1 MHMQASGPGSGLT
14 SDLSSAW
21 SQVAVFASAVDASLG
36 KWLLD
41 AYRVG
46 LTEYR
51 ALAHLTQAPD
61 KELRVNDLAQRVG
74 LNQSSVTRLV
84 SRLEAKSLTRRD
96 ICPDDGRG
104 VYAVITEQGEDL
116 IREVRGPY
124 EERVRELL
132 GDVAAHYPQ
141 LEARQLSRALSDI
154 GNLVAP

>member
-1 MHMQASGPGSGLT
+1 MHMQAAGPGSGLT

-21 SQVAVFASAVDASLG
+21 PQVAVFASAVDASLG